1 MSFAQSILA
10 RARPDS
16 VRSLALPRRTNFF
29 PSPTDW
35 RDEVIYFLLPDRFSD
50 GGESDRPLVNP
61 KDRGANR
68 PRSVPGTCSLQSHT
82 DSEVISPAAMA
93 GGNTGLVLCQ
103 VGGQ

>member
-16 VRSLALPRRTNFF
+16 VRSLVLPRRTSLF
-29 PSPTDW
+29 PSPADW

-61 KDRGANR
+61 KDRGAKG
-68 PRSVPGTCSLQSHT
+68 PLDFAGTTGPLRA
-82 DSEVISPAAMA
+82 VVAFRA
-93 GGNTGLVLCQ
+93 GH
-103 VGGQ
+103 